1 MTIED
6 NPILLSCLRLL
17 VGLFIGKE
25 KLRLYD
31 TLDWQKGRDKFLAAD
46 LIYPE
51 YYTSKNFHGIRGGY
65 LNAIAPVTY
74 DAVTR
79 FAAPPNETKLR
90 QQAIAKIKNKPQRI
104 LDLGCGTGSSTLILK
119 QAFPQAEVIGL
130 DLSPYML
137 LVAEYKA
144 KQAKLAIDWQQ
155 GLAEAT
161 NFSDGEFDLISIALL
176 FHETPVHISQAILR
190 ECLRVLK
197 PRGQIIILDGN
208 QPRLRHAK
216 WLIKLFREPYS
227 QVYAAECV
235 DTWMKDLG
243 FKQVQTNYVGWI
255 SQITT
260 GLKLELEE
268 RDRGVDKHC
277 ITLTYHA

>member
-1 MTIED
+1 MAIDD

-25 KLRLYD
+25 NLRLYD
-31 TLDWQKGRDKFLAAD
+31 TLDWEQTSDRFLATD
-46 LIYPE
+46 FIYPE
-51 YYTSKNFHGIRGGY
+51 YYTSKNFHGIQGGY

-90 QQAIAKIKNKPQRI
+90 QQAISKIKNQPQRI

-119 QAFPQAEVIGL
+119 QAFPEAEVIGL
-130 DLSPYML
+130 DISPYML
-137 LVAEYKA
+137 LMAEYKT
-144 KQAKLAIDWQQ
+144 KQANLIISWQQ

-161 NFSDGEFDLISIALL
+161 SFPEDAFDLISVAFL
-176 FHETPVHISQAILR
+176 FHETPVHISQAILQ
-190 ECLRVLK
+190 ECLRLLK
-197 PRGQIIILDGN
+197 PGGQIIILDGN
-208 QPRLRHAK
+208 QKRLRHTN

-227 QVYAAECV
+227 QVYAAENI

-243 FKQVQTNYVGWI
+243 FDRIQTNYVGWI

-260 GLKLELEE
+260 GFKLMN
-268 RDRGVDKHC
+268 
-277 ITLTYHA
+277 